1 MTGTELY
8 QDTVQLPVGL
18 DGESLEVG
26 LRKLT
31 GNEEALLVEPRLR
44 QNGGKLI
51 TALLSACVRTAD
63 GERLPPATARSLT
76 SADRNYLLLEL
87 RRLTFGDE
95 LEARYQCPRC
105 REPTLVLEDLGA
117 LQVRTLSDGA
127 EEETVVELE
136 DGYRDPSGALHH
148 EFVFGLA
155 TGADEE
161 AAGGTRDG
169 NPSRQ
174 RDVLLA
180 RCLQRVGDLEP
191 HRLEALGAR
200 VLADLSMSDR
210 RLIQRALDA
219 AAPGPNLVRT
229 IVCGQCGDQFH
240 AQLDMTRFF
249 PTA

>member
-1 MTGTELY
+1 MTGVELY
-8 QDTVQLPVGL
+8 LETISLPVGL
-18 DGESLEVG
+18 DELRAVA

-44 QNGGKLI
+44 QNGGKLV
-51 TALLSACVRTAD
+51 TALLASAARD
-63 GERLPPATARSLT
+63 PEGGRLSPATVRSLT
-76 SADRNYLLLEL
+76 SADRNFVLVEL

-105 REPTLVLEDLGA
+105 REATLVLEDLGS
-117 LQVRTLSDGA
+117 LDVRAADGDA
-127 EEETVVELE
+127 DEVVVELA
-136 DGYRDPSGALHH
+136 DGYRDPDGDVHH
-148 EFVFGLA
+148 ELAFGLP

-161 AAGGTRDG
+161 AAGAARDA

-180 RCLQRVGDLEP
+180 RCLLRVGDLEP
-191 HRLEALGAR
+191 HRVEALGPR
-200 VLADLSMSDR
+200 VLAELSMPDR
-210 RLIQRALDA
+210 RLIQRTLDD

-229 IVCGQCGDQFH
+229 VACAHCGDEFR

-249 PTA
+249 PAA